1 MVNNIV
7 KFYND
12 IKIIKF
18 NIHNLIAPY
27 RQQSELCR
35 FN

>member
-12 IKIIKF
+12 IKLIKF
-18 NIHNLIAPY
+18 NIRNLIAPY
-27 RQQSELCR
+27 RQQ
-35 FN
+35 

>member
-18 NIHNLIAPY
+18 NIRNLIARY
-27 RQQSELCR
+27 RQQ
-35 FN
+35 